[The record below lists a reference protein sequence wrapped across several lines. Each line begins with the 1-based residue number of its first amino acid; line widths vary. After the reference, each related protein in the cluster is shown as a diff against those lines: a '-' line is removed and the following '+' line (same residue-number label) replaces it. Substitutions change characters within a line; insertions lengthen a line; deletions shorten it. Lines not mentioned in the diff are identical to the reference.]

1 MKSGVKRTTGYDII
15 VLVIM
20 VILAILFIFPVYWIV
35 TGSFKDAAAINA
47 ASPEWFPKTLRQ
59 ITM

>member
-35 TGSFKDAAAINA
+35 TGSFKDAAALV
-47 ASPEWFPKTLRQ
+47 SYLKVVL
-59 ITM
+59 